1 MTVRTCV
8 AYDGGGGLPPTK
20 VGGHH
25 RHIFE
30 RGRRT
35 IGKEG
40 SGGFSTVGGRGSEEL
55 CCNSCWR
62 SVGRSLGR
70 PLPPK
75 TLSFRLFPGRRGG
88 VGVSFPLRPSLQI
101 WREVPQYCLRRTPP
115 PSAFFH
121 LSRLQ
126 RRARKKRM
134 GKVESTSSHTHS
146 PRGKRIILLK
156 AVKVSRE

>member
-40 SGGFSTVGGRGSEEL
+40 SVGFSTVGGRGSEEL

-75 TLSFRLFPGRRGG
+75 TLSFRLFPGRRVGG
-88 VGVSFPLRPSLQI
+88 SFPPSKSG
-101 WREVPQYCLRRTPP
+101 EKFHNTASDAHRRRVLSFICHGY
-115 PSAFFH
+115 SAE
-121 LSRLQ
+121 LE
-126 RRARKKRM
+126 KKRI

-146 PRGKRIILLK
+146 PRGKGIILLK